1 MVEVGV
7 VVDMAV
13 DGEADGEEDGIV
25 VSAIIL
31 CPGK

>member
-1 MVEVGV
+1 MVEDGV